1 MQYTLHIMQIC
12 PISILYLYFQSN
24 ILCFMKRQ
32 HTQKIRICN
41 TYICIYIPHCKPF
54 GISMK
59 WIVHEK
65 LLFSK
70 MSTKKYICKP
80 QYSVFHEVFTN
91 MGLLHMAN
99 KRHFKALCPFS
110 IQQPH
115 VLPTITL
122 WYTTK
127 VNKCNTYLNTL
138 HTKKNKCFTYACVR
152 KYTKIYMHKI

>member
-1 MQYTLHIMQIC
+1 
-12 PISILYLYFQSN
+12 
-24 ILCFMKRQ
+24 
-32 HTQKIRICN
+32 
-41 TYICIYIPHCKPF
+41 
-54 GISMK
+54 
-59 WIVHEK
+59 
-65 LLFSK
+65 

-152 KYTKIYMHKI
+152 KYTKIYMHKIQMCTEIHKQIPYTHINIHFCIQTRVTFIIFCTQSRQIYITSVNQKNTYVHMFTKSSVCASFSI